1 MASEYEHDFCDFC
14 RLHFKKSARLKLNPI
29 YRMAVN
35 ANLFI
40 SDHGALTQKK
50 SMRNYIKFAFHIHQV
65 IP

>member
-1 MASEYEHDFCDFC
+1 
-14 RLHFKKSARLKLNPI
+14 
-29 YRMAVN
+29 MAVN